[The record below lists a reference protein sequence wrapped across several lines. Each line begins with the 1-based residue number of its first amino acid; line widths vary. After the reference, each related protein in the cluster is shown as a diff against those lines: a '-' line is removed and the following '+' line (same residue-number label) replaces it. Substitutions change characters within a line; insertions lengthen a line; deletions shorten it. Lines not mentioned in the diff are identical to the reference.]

1 MDEVGQLSAGHPASA
16 APVSRGSRR
25 ADQLTR
31 LWSVTIPRR
40 IESWAPRIADA
51 FADGA
56 WTAIWPRITA
66 YAPIAAFIVG
76 FAVAVLLPFVP
87 ASFLPGLYERVW
99 SELLP
104 FMMLVVAAGIL
115 LGTAGLGLL
124 AGLVVGDV
132 LRLPIAYVGG
142 WTNWYSLSD
151 NPLVAILMVAG
162 SALITY
168 LLLAVPAVTLPMV
181 ARSFAERTPL
191 RRISSPRGRMVA
203 RAGVYVLAA
212 GLLTFFWTRGVVVL
226 IRPVFTWRG
235 PDPVV
240 EAIYPV
246 QFQWEW
252 LVGTAVIAVIVRVVL
267 QELVVRRSPKANRIG
282 ALQGERW
289 ANASP
294 GAFWD
299 RVGPIPLIALIA
311 GTVTLLLAGTY
322 EDPIDPVLVFAIAAL
337 VGAWRMGIIRPTT
350 GWARAAER
358 VPALGRLVIAGLV
371 GYALARIVVE
381 LLYATGSLRPVLVGI
396 LLIVAVFAALFPRAD
411 RARRTRT
418 AESA

>member
-1 MDEVGQLSAGHPASA
+1 MEDVRQAPALQP
-16 APVSRGSRR
+16 APTTTASPARSRT
-25 ADQLTR
+25 DDLIR

-40 IESWAPRIADA
+40 IEAWAPRMADA

-66 YAPIAAFIVG
+66 YAPIAAFIIGV
-76 FAVAVLLPFVP
+76 AVVVLLPFVP

-115 LGTAGLGLL
+115 SGTAGIGLL

-151 NPLVAILMVAG
+151 IPPVAILMVAG

-168 LLLAVPAVTLPMV
+168 LLLAIPAVTLPMV

-212 GLLTFFWTRGVVVL
+212 GLLTFFWTRAVVVL

-267 QELVVRRSPKANRIG
+267 QELVVRRSPRAKRIG
-282 ALQGERW
+282 ALQVERW
-289 ANASP
+289 ADASP

-299 RVGPIPLIALIA
+299 RVGPIPLIALVA

-322 EDPIDPVLVFAIAAL
+322 EDPYDPVLVFAIAVL
-337 VGAWRMGIIRPTT
+337 VGAWRMGLIRPTA
-350 GWARAAER
+350 GWARAVER
-358 VPALGRLVIAGLV
+358 VPALGRLVVAGLV

-381 LLYATGSLRPVLVGI
+381 LLWATGSLRPVLIGI
-396 LLIVAVFAALFPRAD
+396 LLIVAVFAVLFPRAD
-411 RARRTRT
+411 PARRPP
-418 AESA
+418 APEPA

>member
-1 MDEVGQLSAGHPASA
+1 MDDTRQPAVETTTSA
-16 APVSRGSRR
+16 APSLPSSDRTDDLV
-25 ADQLTR
+25 R

-40 IESWAPRIADA
+40 IESLAPRMADA

-66 YAPIAAFIVG
+66 YAPIAAFIIGV
-76 FAVAVLLPFVP
+76 AVVVLLPFVP

-115 LGTAGLGLL
+115 LGTAGIGLL

-151 NPLVAILMVAG
+151 IPPVAILMVAG

-168 LLLAVPAVTLPMV
+168 LLLAIPAVTLPMV

-212 GLLTFFWTRGVVVL
+212 GLLTFFWTRAVVVL

-235 PDPVV
+235 PAPVV

-267 QELVVRRSPKANRIG
+267 QELVVRRSSAGVRIA
-282 ALQGERW
+282 ALQAERW
-289 ANASP
+289 DGATP
-294 GAFWD
+294 GAYWD
-299 RVGPIPLIALIA
+299 RVGPVPAIALLA
-311 GTVTLLLAGTY
+311 GTATLLLAGTY
-322 EDPIDPVLVFAIAAL
+322 EHPIDPVLVFAIAVL
-337 VGAWRMGIIRPTT
+337 VGAWRMRIIRPTV
-350 GWARAAER
+350 GWARTVER
-358 VPALGRLVIAGLV
+358 VPALGRLVIAGIV
-371 GYALARIVVE
+371 GYALARIIVE
-381 LLYATGSLRPVLVGI
+381 LFYSTGSLRPVLVGI
-396 LLIVAVFAALFPRAD
+396 LLIVAVFVVLFPAQAVAGPRRA
-411 RARRTRT
+411 AQT
-418 AESA
+418 A